1 MMGIIN
7 LVDMHFIN
15 IYIASFCFLRFLHE
29 IRLVMDLM
37 YLSAKVC
44 VVMFVCG
51 NDSKHP

>member
-15 IYIASFCFLRFLHE
+15 IRYSFCFLRFLHE